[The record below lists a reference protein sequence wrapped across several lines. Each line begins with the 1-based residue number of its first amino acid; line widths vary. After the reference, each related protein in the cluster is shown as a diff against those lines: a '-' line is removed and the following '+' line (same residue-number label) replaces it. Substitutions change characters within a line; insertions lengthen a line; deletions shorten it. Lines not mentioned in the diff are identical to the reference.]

1 MISNSGSDENGKYHG
16 GKAGD
21 QTGGEW
27 RIRTWY
33 NRPWNCVLR
42 HPNADVRNLLTEMST
57 EAANNDMVGYDQWQR
72 NTYWDALVK
81 AHYIPKNITTACEA
95 DCSAGVMSN
104 VKGIGYRLGIKEL
117 QNVPITTTK
126 YMRSELKKAGFEVL
140 TDKKY
145 LKSDEYLLPGDILLN
160 DKSHTAVNVSRGS
173 KAVNLDK
180 ITEFVKRFYGIVLS
194 RTPDK
199 EGLTYWVERI
209 ANKKNT
215 PSQVAYGFFFSKE
228 LLSQNLSNETYVTK
242 LYLAMLGRQPD
253 AVGFQFWVSTLK
265 NGKDRKSVFE
275 GFANSQEFNTLVAS
289 YNIS

>member
-1 MISNSGSDENGKYHG
+1 MISNSGSDENGKYHS

-42 HPNADVRNLLTEMST
+42 HPRQDVRNMLSDMSV
-57 EAANNDMVGYDQWQR
+57 EAANNNMIGYDQWQR
-72 NTYWDALVK
+72 KTYYQELEK
-81 AHYIPKNITTACEA
+81 ANYIPSNIKTACEA

-104 VKGIGYRLGIKEL
+104 VRGVGYRLGIKEL
-117 QNVPITTTK
+117 QNVPITTTD
-126 YMRSELKKAGFEVL
+126 YMRKELKKAGFEVL

-145 LKSDEYLLPGDILLN
+145 LTSDEYLLPGDILLN
-160 DKSHTAVNVSRGS
+160 DKKHTAVNVSRGA
-173 KAVNLDK
+173 KAVNVDK
-180 ITEFVKRFYGIVLS
+180 ITEFVKRFYGIVLN

-199 EGLTYWVERI
+199 DGLAYWVERI
-209 ANKKNT
+209 ANKTIT

-228 LLSQNLSNETYVTK
+228 FISQNVSNKTYVTK
-242 LYLAMLGRQPD
+242 LYLAMLGRNPD
-253 AVGFQFWVSTLK
+253 ATGFQFWVTSLD
-265 NGKDRKSVFE
+265 NGKDRKAVFE
-275 GFANSQEFNTLVAS
+275 GFANSQEFNTLVSS

>member
-1 MISNSGSDENGKYHG
+1 MISNCGSDENGKSRG

-21 QTGGEW
+21 QTGREW
-27 RIRTWY
+27 RLRTWY

-72 NTYWDALVK
+72 YTYWEELVK
-81 AHYIPKNITTACEA
+81 AHYIPKNIKTACEA

-145 LKSDEYLLPGDILLN
+145 LTSDEYLLPGDILLN
-160 DKSHTAVNVSRGS
+160 DKSHTAVNVSRGA
-173 KAVNLDK
+173 KAVNVDK
-180 ITEFVKRFYGIVLS
+180 ITEFVERFYTIILGRKS
-194 RTPDK
+194 DK
-199 EGLTYWVERI
+199 EGLTYWVSRI
-209 ANKKNT
+209 ADKKIT
-215 PSQVAYGFFFSKE
+215 PAQAAYGFVFSKE
-228 LLSQNLSNETYVTK
+228 YEAKATTNGAYLVM
-242 LYLAMLGRQPD
+242 LYNALLGRSPD
-253 AVGFQFWVSTLK
+253 ATGYQYWLNK
-265 NGKDRKSVFE
+265 LNNGASRQSIYE
-275 GFANSQEFNTLVAS
+275 GFVNSAEFSTLVAS
-289 YNIS
+289 YNIC